1 MELDEL
7 KILLKEKPVPMRV
20 VKSPNDIAALLGS
33 KTKSVTGKIRRS
45 LKIEIIACIVFAIL
59 CAGFGIFG
67 AYTWLRIYFG
77 IFAVVC
83 LLLLPVLFILLK
95 RTTKFGITDLP
106 VKRNLQ
112 LLVNLM
118 QEFVK
123 RYFQITMAL
132 IPVSIVMAF
141 LLGYYSAAPEDTNLQ
156 NTSSPNF
163 GSIAFIITVL
173 IAYLVFFGW
182 GMYYFTKWYLKKLYG
197 NYLDQLQALIKELE
211 E

>member
-7 KILLKEKPVPMRV
+7 KILLKEQPVTMRV

-45 LKIEIIACIVFAIL
+45 LKIEIVACIVFAIL

-77 IFAVVC
+77 IFALIC
-83 LLLLPVLFILLK
+83 LLFLPVLFILFK
-95 RTTKFGITDLP
+95 KATDFGSTDLP

-112 LLVNLM
+112 RLVNLM

-141 LLGYYSAAPEDTNLQ
+141 LLGYYSATPVNTNLQ
-156 NTSSPNF
+156 NTPPPNF
-163 GSIAFIITVL
+163 GSIAFKITAL

-197 NYLDQLQALIKELE
+197 NYTEQLQALIKELE